1 MKILV
6 FILIVG
12 FPPFQQGFGQETLI
26 SNGLHRVLLTRADT
40 SYEFYA
46 RIPEKKVS
54 VHPAKNYFWYR
65 PDTILMTKGGYSGRI
80 LDGSY
85 KEYFPD
91 KNLKVKG
98 QFAKGLK
105 EGEWTFWHPNGQM
118 REVEHWK
125 AGVREGLIIKYNNQG
140 AKIAQEFYKN
150 DLRRGMQL
158 QFNAAKQTFD
168 TVFFKNGIQ
177 VIKDSTIRNK

>member
-1 MKILV
+1 MKIPI
-6 FILIVG
+6 FILIIV
-12 FPPFQQGFGQETLI
+12 FLSFQQSPAQQIPI
-26 SNGLHRVLLTRADT
+26 SNGLHRVFLTRADT

-46 RIPEKKVS
+46 SIPEKKFS
-54 VHPAKNYFWYR
+54 AQPAKIYFWYR

-125 AGVREGLIIKYNNQG
+125 AGFKQGLVIKYNNQG

-150 DLRRGMQL
+150 DLRKGMQL

-168 TVFFKNGIQ
+168 TAFFKNGIR
-177 VIKDSTIRNK
+177 VIKDSTIKKK